1 MMRGHKSPHRGDHT
15 ETKVL
20 LGNWDPEEDES
31 DIGTDYETALGLT
44 GYGVFHYWLMLVCG
58 WANASDAVEILCISF
73 LLPSAEC
80 DLQLTPARKGW
91 LSAILFVGM
100 MIGGYVWGSLG
111 DTLGRRRVLMNAMI
125 VNAVAGFIS
134 SFSQEYYFFLL
145 LRFISGVGVGGSIPV
160 VWTYYAEFQP
170 SSRRG
175 AALSVLASFWM
186 VGNITVAA
194 LAWAI
199 IPHQIGWTDPEAF
212 LYNSWRIFVALSALP
227 SFLVAVALVFMP
239 ESPRFLLCKG
249 REEETLTVL
258 RNIYFTNTGKV
269 RSSYPVTS
277 LQMER
282 VSPHI
287 VDHMQDWRTA
297 VNDCLNKAA
306 QLFSPSLYRVTLIM
320 VMINFSIQFGYYGLW
335 LWFPELFNKLEQYH
349 AMNPN
354 QTVSVCE
361 VVSVQLS
368 TTETN
373 TTTSD
378 FCTSTIPD
386 NQVFINSFIISISAA
401 PSNLWTIL
409 HMDKLGRK
417 FFLCFSMFLSGSSAF
432 LIYLVN
438 SSTMN
443 LILSCI
449 FGAVSTMGFNSLDCL
464 GIELFPTSLRS
475 TAMAVT
481 LLAARLGAI
490 FGNLVFGYLVTS
502 HCAVPILMVAG
513 LLIGGGMMGVALPNT
528 TRKPLM

>member
-1 MMRGHKSPHRGDHT
+1 MMRNHKSPHRG
-15 ETKVL
+15 ETKLL
-20 LGNWDPEEDES
+20 LGNWETEEDDS
-31 DIGTDYETALGLT
+31 DTGTDYETALGLT

-80 DLQLTPARKGW
+80 DLQLTPGRKGW

-100 MIGGYVWGSLG
+100 MLGGYVWGSLG
-111 DTLGRRRVLMNAMI
+111 DTIGRRKVLMNAMI
-125 VNAVAGFIS
+125 VNAAAGFLS
-134 SFSQEYYFFLL
+134 SFSQDYYFFLL

-170 SSRRG
+170 SCRRG
-175 AALSVLASFWM
+175 GALSVLASFWM
-186 VGNITVAA
+186 VGNVSVAL

-199 IPHQIGWTDPEAF
+199 IPQEIGWTDREGF
-212 LYNSWRIFVALSALP
+212 LYNSWRIFVAVSALP
-227 SFLVAVALVFMP
+227 SFLVSAALVFMP
-239 ESPRFLLCKG
+239 ESPRFLLSKG
-249 REEETLTVL
+249 REEETLSVL
-258 RNIYFTNTGKV
+258 RDIYFTNTGAM

-277 LQMER
+277 LQVER

-287 VDHMQDWRTA
+287 VEQSQHWRDA
-297 VNDCLNKAA
+297 VSDCLNKAS
-306 QLFSPSLYRVTLIM
+306 QLFSPSLYRITLIM
-320 VMINFSIQFGYYGLW
+320 VVINFSIQFGYYGLW
-335 LWFPELFNKLEQYH
+335 LWFPELFNKLERYH
-349 AMNPN
+349 AAHPN
-354 QTVSVCE
+354 HTVSVCE
-361 VVSVQLS
+361 VVSVDLS
-368 TTETN
+368 TVANNDTATEFC
-373 TTTSD
+373 TTSV
-378 FCTSTIPD
+378 PD
-386 NQVFINSFIISISAA
+386 TQVFINSFLISISAA

-409 HMDKLGRK
+409 CMDKLGRK

-438 SSTMN
+438 SSTIN

-464 GIELFPTSLRS
+464 GIELFPTPLRS

-490 FGNLVFGYLVTS
+490 FGNLVFGYLVES
-502 HCAVPILMVAG
+502 HCAVPILMVAT

-528 TRKPLM
+528 TRKPLS